1 MKIKTIKI
9 LIVDDHPAV
18 RTTMIDVLN
27 EEGFQTDHAKD
38 GEMGLTKCMVNS
50 YDFVLIDVQM
60 PKMNGVEV
68 LRKLKQDKEIIP
80 QFIFCT
86 AYSLPELKEEAIE
99 LGCLAFLQKPIKI
112 EKIIS
117 LIKDLKSVPVLVCL
131 KNREQSEQVIDNLQ
145 NEGFHTV
152 NTKCV
157 DEALIQLRQI
167 DYKFLIFDTDW
178 PGSEQESIHTTI
190 KTLRSNTICIE
201 TNEDEA
207 TDLSLVQIKE
217 HTQQEKLAS
226 LATSTNKSNWSI

>member
-1 MKIKTIKI
+1 MKNKTVKI

-68 LRKLKQDKEIIP
+68 LRKLKHEKETLP
-80 QFIFCT
+80 QFIFFT
-86 AYSLPELKEEAIE
+86 AYSLPELKDEALE
-99 LGCLAFLQKPIKI
+99 LGCLAFLQKPIRI
-112 EKIIS
+112 EKVIA
-117 LIKDLKSVPVLVCL
+117 LIKDFKSIPVLVCL
-131 KNREQSEQVIDNLQ
+131 KNSDQSGKVTDKLQ
-145 NEGFHTV
+145 GHGFHTI
-152 NTKCV
+152 TTSSV

-167 DYKFLIFDTDW
+167 NYKFLIFDTDW
-178 PGSEQESIHTTI
+178 PGSEQESIQTTI
-190 KTLRSNTICIE
+190 KSLHSNTICIE

-207 TDLSLVQIKE
+207 TDLSIAKIKE
-217 HTQQEKLAS
+217 YTQKEKLAS
-226 LATSTNKSNWSI
+226 AE